1 MTIKYLELIQE
12 FDRKIDSI
20 EKFKKLILNTSLA
33 CLIVLSSI
41 CYISTLYNKI
51 YNSHDFR
58 GIDPNTNLLFTLVFI
73 CMYALG
79 QLGYLRFVKSFLI
92 LVLFVTSSLVAAK
105 WGSLLPLSTLLFL
118 LTITL
123 TSILFD
129 VSASFVLTLLTGA
142 YLSFISY
149 AQFNGLLFYDSSW
162 LQDRFDIGD
171 ALVVG
176 FFLIFIASL
185 SWYSRRKINS
195 LYLRSKEFQDFLL
208 EQNKML
214 ENLVAKKSEEV
225 RYLKAEQINKINNLV
240 EVGRNTSGL
249 FHDLSNIL
257 TSVSLSLENLSTN
270 ALRTKNL
277 DLTVHQDISMTL
289 DYMGKLR
296 NFLDSARKQV
306 SCNDSNELFD
316 PLVEVNNVLAILK
329 NQIKAN
335 KVSVLIDSTS
345 TPELYGNSVK
355 FFQLVKNLLSNSID
369 SFKLSKQNQNI
380 IKVSF
385 VDTKDF
391 LIIEVY
397 DNGCGI
403 SSEIGDRVFDL
414 FYSTKLETGGTGLGL
429 SVCREIMQKHFQG
442 VITYESGD
450 WGTIFKLNFPL
461 DVHRQQT
468 VN

>member
-1 MTIKYLELIQE
+1 
-12 FDRKIDSI
+12 
-20 EKFKKLILNTSLA
+20 
-33 CLIVLSSI
+33 
-41 CYISTLYNKI
+41 
-51 YNSHDFR
+51 
-58 GIDPNTNLLFTLVFI
+58 
-73 CMYALG
+73 MYVLG
-79 QLGYLRFVKSFLI
+79 QLGYLKFVKSFLI
-92 LVLFVTSSLVAAK
+92 LVLFITSSLVAAK

-129 VSASFVLTLLTGA
+129 ISASFVLTLLTGI
-142 YLSFISY
+142 YLSLISY
-149 AQFNGLLFYDSSW
+149 LQFNGILLYDSSW
-162 LQDRFDIGD
+162 LQDKFDIGD

-176 FFLIFIASL
+176 LLLIFIASL

-195 LYLRSKEFQDFLL
+195 LYLRSKEFQDFLI

-240 EVGRNTSGL
+240 EVGKNTSGL
-249 FHDLSNIL
+249 FHDLSNLL

-277 DLTVHQDISMTL
+277 DLSVHQDISTTIE
-289 DYMGKLR
+289 YMGKLR

-306 SCNDSNELFD
+306 SCIDSSELFA
-316 PLVEVNNVLAILK
+316 PMVEVDNVLVILK

-335 KVSVLIDSTS
+335 KVTVLVDATF
-345 TPELYGNSVK
+345 TPKLYGNSVK

-369 SFKLSKQNQNI
+369 SFKLSTQSQNI

-385 VDTKDF
+385 VCIKDL

-414 FYSTKLETGGTGLGL
+414 FYSTKLAVGGTGLGL
-429 SVCREIMQKHFQG
+429 SVCREIMQKHFHG
-442 VITYESGD
+442 DITYESGA
-450 WGTIFKLNFPL
+450 WGTKFKLNFPL
-461 DVHRQQT
+461 DVHRQPI